1 MNKNYLPIG
10 SVVTLKEA
18 TKKLMIIGISIKRQ
32 DDENIYDYIGTPY
45 PEGYIDS
52 ETMFLFMHNDIDVV
66 DFVGFINSEAQVFR
80 KQFEKLVNN

>member
-1 MNKNYLPIG
+1 MNKNFLPIG

-32 DDENIYDYIGTPY
+32 GDENTYDYIGTPY

-80 KQFEKLVNN
+80 KQFEKLANN